1 MAAGTCCAKYCIV
14 VVLPDNPTG
23 PATGC
28 SMCTRCRRLFCWP
41 GPHRNYAYF
50 VSRPFRRRC
59 SPAKP
64 TPNPSAISP
73 CGNGL
78 LPVGVFAE
86 FGQEV
91 DDIRLREP
99 KTVPLP
105 GGYLGANRRDEIQG
119 PQRAQDP
126 RRSITD
132 RKSTRLNS
140 SHRCISYAVFCL

>member
-1 MAAGTCCAKYCIV
+1 
-14 VVLPDNPTG
+14 
-23 PATGC
+23 
-28 SMCTRCRRLFCWP
+28 MCTRCRRLFCWP

-50 VSRPFRRRC
+50 VSQPFRRRC

-86 FGQEV
+86 FGQEFDDIRLREPKTV
-91 DDIRLREP
+91 PLLPKPDVVEFGQEFDDIRLREP

-126 RRSITD
+126 RRSITP
-132 RKSTRLNS
+132 
-140 SHRCISYAVFCL
+140 